1 MPTYR
6 LDILVT
12 GTDRASG
19 KLTGIRRALQRIFQI
34 ASGILIAGTFRLIS
48 QQIFDLG
55 RTAIE
60 SFSNLER
67 MEVSLQSLVAREMAR
82 GETVEETTSF
92 IRNLTDSEI
101 LALDKLIVKYSALG
115 EEMLD
120 LKEDQAGLDESDIDW
135 LANSVGIRETTIE
148 MQDLATEIERMQGLQ
163 GKLVTVTTSSLL
175 KTLSL
180 ADALGI
186 AAGPAEEL
194 TDWVVRLSLN
204 SPFSETDVLQALR
217 VAAGYGFITQ
227 HASELLT
234 EEDRLRQA
242 REDDVV
248 TAQRLT
254 VGLLDLMAAIGLP
267 SENLG
272 RIVLA
277 LGQVRAHGRLLA
289 QEIRQMV
296 NAGVGLDVMAMAMGM
311 TVEEFMNLQKEGKI
325 MADDFLPA
333 LVNLLEEDLA
343 GAADRIMN
351 TFGGAIL
358 SLQKFREVGLRTFFG
373 PLFEAITPG
382 LRAFADEMIS
392 QENLDKIEQW
402 GVLFRDWVFEVYQQL
417 QRVVGRIEHIKD
429 LFDKYS
435 PFELTIK
442 ITGDIIGTDLTAPLE
457 NIKTAISDINDD
469 LGVIQ
474 DPQGARKGALLA
486 GLTVLLGPTVI
497 AFVRTW
503 GPKLIGIVLGIG
515 TKFSWLGVV
524 ATIAGF
530 LIGGNWTEIK
540 NKIVNAWE
548 EKIKPALIEFS
559 DWLGTE
565 IPKAQKK
572 LKAFWEEDLLPALR
586 TGWEWIEVNLLPTLR
601 EWSKVLLEKVRFA
614 IRTVVTWIREEF
626 IPKLVELRDY
636 IRDEVIPAFKKWAE
650 ETIPKVKTGL
660 LGIRDAI
667 TNDVLPKFVE
677 IRNYIVDELLPKLL
691 TISGWFA
698 REAKWG
704 FSIFETAYKKFV
716 RPTFFAISMTMEP
729 LLEEDGPLKRFEN
742 FFTNMA
748 SDVFGA
754 FGGAW
759 DEYVK
764 PILEF
769 IGGWTLAHVVPVLK
783 EISDFLHL
791 IVIAVLNLG
800 GDAFSGIMIFLG
812 FSGGTQ
818 GVKAAK
824 VLGLIA
830 DILTVIWE
838 IFVVKGLG
846 GAMEAVAD
854 FAIPK
859 LESAFRI
866 LGYVLDGIAATLHAI
881 NELLRSLMGIEPGG
895 IMLPQS
901 PTPLLATLF
910 DAITESITTAD
921 ETLKNSLFTKQGMGI
936 SRIPAGALTLGG
948 ADGVMA
954 QSAPVVLEGDTN
966 TFIVTDRD
974 TYRFIRHQIEETRKK
989 RFSAYMGKL

>member
-135 LANSVGIRETTIE
+135 LANSVAIRETTIE
-148 MQDLATEIERMQGLQ
+148 MSDLATEIERMQGLQ

-382 LRAFADEMIS
+382 LRAFADKMIS
-392 QENLDKIEQW
+392 QENLDKIEAW
-402 GVLFRDWVFEVYQQL
+402 GILFRDWVFKIYRQL
-417 QRVVGRIEHIKD
+417 QRVVDRIKHIKD

-435 PFELTIK
+435 PLELTIK
-442 ITGDIIGTDLTAPLE
+442 ITGDIIGTDLLEPLE
-457 NIKTAISDINDD
+457 NIKTSINEINED
-469 LGVIQ
+469 LGVIE
-474 DPQGARKGALLA
+474 DPEGAGKGALIA

-497 AFVRTW
+497 NFVRTW
-503 GPKLIGIVLGIG
+503 GPKLVGLVLGIG
-515 TKFSWLGVV
+515 TKFTWLGVV

-540 NKIVNAWE
+540 DKIVTAWE
-548 EKIKPALIEFS
+548 QDIRPALEKFGK
-559 DWLGTE
+559 WLGEE
-565 IPKAQKK
+565 IPKAQEK
-572 LKAFWEEDLLPALR
+572 LRAFWDDELLPALQ
-586 TGWEWIEVNLLPTLR
+586 TGWEWIEDELLPTLR
-601 EWSKVLLEKVRFA
+601 EWAKIILEKVRFA
-614 IRTVVTWIREEF
+614 IRKLTEWINEDLIPALVILWGEIRE
-626 IPKLVELRDY
+626 
-636 IRDEVIPAFKKWAE
+636 EVIPAFKKWAE
-650 ETIPKVKTGL
+650 EGIKKAQSGL

-667 TNDVLPKFVE
+667 NDDVIPKLQAL
-677 IRNYIVDELLPKLL
+677 RNYIVDELLPKLIN
-691 TISGWFA
+691 ISEWFA
-698 REAKWG
+698 NEAKWG
-704 FSIFETAYKKFV
+704 FSNFDTAYKKFV
-716 RPTFFAISMTMEP
+716 QPTFFAISMTMAP

-748 SDVFGA
+748 DDVFGA

-769 IGGWTLAHVVPVLK
+769 IGGWTLEHVVPVLR

-791 IVIAVLNLG
+791 IVVAVLNLG
-800 GDAFSGIMIFLG
+800 GDAFSGIMTFLG

-866 LGYVLDGIAATLHAI
+866 LGYVLDGIAATLKAI
-881 NELLRSLMGIEPGG
+881 NDLLRGLMGIEPGG
-895 IMLPQS
+895 IMRTNS

-936 SRIPAGALTLGG
+936 SRIPPGALTLGDANG
-948 ADGVMA
+948 MMS
-954 QSAPVVLEGDTN
+954 QPAPVVLEGDTN
-966 TFIVTDRD
+966 TFLVTDRD
-974 TYRFIRHQIEETRKK
+974 TYRYIKHQIEETRKK
-989 RFSAYMGKL
+989 RFSEYMGKL